1 VSNAEF
7 GVVIFL
13 ASANVMENDRPEQ
26 AKVYFFN
33 NPGAHNTPKV
43 IYAIRQRI
51 RLKDISKILVAS
63 ESGRLALKIAR
74 AITGAKI
81 VCVTYEE
88 NTRLK
93 YQKPAL
99 MKDSL
104 AQHEIAVVDT
114 VAEPLCRE
122 LTFRNWWEG
131 KTINLLGP
139 SADLFWMTLICV
151 GGHGFR
157 TAVQN
162 VFMAVKAGAV
172 GEGDRVVSV
181 AGTGYGADSA
191 IVMKASKFEDAVG
204 VCPEKRMK
212 VEEILA
218 MPKRTVWEG
227 YG

>member
-1 VSNAEF
+1 
-7 GVVIFL
+7 
-13 ASANVMENDRPEQ
+13 MEKDRAEQ

-33 NPGAHNTPKV
+33 NPGAHNTSMV
-43 IYAIRQRI
+43 IHAIKQRI
-51 RLKDISKILVAS
+51 QRKDVRSILVAS
-63 ESGRLALKIAR
+63 ESGKLALKIAS
-74 AITGAKI
+74 AVTGASI

-88 NTRLK
+88 KTRLK

-99 MKDSL
+99 MRDAL
-104 AQHEIAVVDT
+104 AQHNIAVVDT
-114 VAEPLCRE
+114 VKEPLCRE
-122 LTFRNWWEG
+122 LTFRNWWERA
-131 KTINLLGP
+131 TINLPGP

-162 VFMAVKAGAV
+162 VFMAVEAGAV
-172 GEGDRVVSV
+172 RKGARIVSV
-181 AGTGYGADSA
+181 AGTSYGADSA

-204 VCPEKRMK
+204 VRPEKRMK

-218 MPKRTVWEG
+218 MPKRTVWKG

>member
-1 VSNAEF
+1 MKVNQNNRHR
-7 GVVIFL
+7 L
-13 ASANVMENDRPEQ
+13 DR
-26 AKVYFFN
+26 AYFFN
-33 NPGAHNTPKV
+33 NPGAHNTSNV
-43 IYAIRQRI
+43 IRAIKQRI
-51 RLKDISKILVAS
+51 LRKDIRSVLVAS

-74 AITGAKI
+74 AVTSAKI

-88 NTRLK
+88 KTRLK
-93 YQKPAL
+93 YHKPAL
-99 MKDSL
+99 RKDAL
-104 AQHEIAVVDT
+104 AQHGVRVVDT
-114 VAEPLCRE
+114 VKEPLCRE

-131 KTINLLGP
+131 GTINLPGP
-139 SADLFWMTLICV
+139 SADLFWMALICV

-162 VFMAVKAGAV
+162 VFMAVEAGV
-172 GEGDRVVSV
+172 VREGDRVVSV

-204 VCPEKRMK
+204 LDPEKRMK

-218 MPKRTVWEG
+218 MPKRTVWKG